1 MRSKLMR
8 TFHDF
13 VVGKFKLALD
23 FHENA
28 IIILSGKYGLSRW
41 NDCIQEDSTGKGD
54 SVCKINMVI
63 SNIFPFTWCL

>member
-1 MRSKLMR
+1 MR
-8 TFHDF
+8 TFHDL

-41 NDCIQEDSTGKGD
+41 NDCIQ
-54 SVCKINMVI
+54 
-63 SNIFPFTWCL
+63 